1 MNKRQLPIVLMSALL
16 ITSIALAQELHH
28 EGKAELKVPIEKKE
42 AAKKLATAL
51 GIVYVGMPK
60 EDLYKT
66 GFTELLQ
73 KDYRQEDNEE
83 WITFSDWTTEK
94 SGDLI
99 TFHLI
104 DGKVEGWQRHG
115 QMQEKRTEELKI

>member
-1 MNKRQLPIVLMSALL
+1 MKNLIILLTLLL
-16 ITSIALAQELHH
+16 ISSTSLAQELYL
-28 EGKAELKVPIEKKE
+28 EGKTELKVPLKE
-42 AAKKLATAL
+42 EETAKKLATAL

-73 KDYRQEDNEE
+73 KDCREEGNEE
-83 WITFSDWTTEK
+83 WITFLDYSTEK
-94 SGDLI
+94 KGDLI

-104 DGKVEGWQRHG
+104 NDRVESWERHEREIEK
-115 QMQEKRTEELKI
+115 QEVEI